1 MHRVERKLVNAPNCY
16 PILDLGFKGK
26 RWGQKGS
33 FCGGRECE
41 PSRRGW
47 RVGFRGFL
55 RFSEA
60 RRAPPGSA
68 YGAAPSTRHK
78 RDGSLKDTREG
89 GGCLGHLGSFKGV

>member
-47 RVGFRGFL
+47 RVGFRGFW